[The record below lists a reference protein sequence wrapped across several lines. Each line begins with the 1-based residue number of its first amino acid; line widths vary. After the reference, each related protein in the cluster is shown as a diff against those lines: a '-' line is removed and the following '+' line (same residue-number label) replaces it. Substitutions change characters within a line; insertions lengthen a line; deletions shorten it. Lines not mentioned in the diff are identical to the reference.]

1 MQGMTPKFAFRRG
14 STPTLAF
21 TLPLEVDQSK
31 DKLYIS
37 FAQDYAIKLELTA
50 GQTGCSIAG
59 KTVTAQLTQAE
70 TLALEVG
77 DVTVQLRYLL
87 HDGTADVSNE
97 IPGAVLRTLKEG
109 VIE

>member
-21 TLPLEVDQSK
+21 TMPLELGK
-31 DKLYIS
+31 DRLYFS
-37 FAQDYAIKLELTA
+37 FAQDYAVKLELAA

-59 KTVTAQLTQAE
+59 KTVTAQLTQAD

-97 IPGAVLRTLKEG
+97 IPGAVLRG
-109 VIE
+109 RA

>member
-14 STPTLAF
+14 STPMLAF
-21 TLPLEVDQSK
+21 TLPLELDAGK

-37 FAQDYAIKLELTA
+37 FAQDYAVKLELAA

-59 KTVTAQLTQAE
+59 KTVTAQQTQAD

-97 IPGAVLRTLKEG
+97 IPGAVLRG
-109 VIE
+109 RA

>member
-21 TLPLEVDQSK
+21 TLPLELDAEK

-59 KTVTAQLTQAE
+59 KTVTTQLTQAD
-70 TLALEVG
+70 TLALDVG

-87 HDGTADVSNE
+87 A
-97 IPGAVLRTLKEG
+97 AF
-109 VIE
+109 

>member
-21 TLPLEVDQSK
+21 TLPLELDAEK

-37 FAQDYAIKLELTA
+37 FAQDYAVKLELTA
-50 GQTGCSIAG
+50 GQSRCSIAG
-59 KTVTAQLTQAE
+59 KTATAQLTQAD
-70 TLALEVG
+70 TLALDVG

-97 IPGAVLRTLKEG
+97 IPGAVLRTMKEG
-109 VIE
+109 VIT

>member
-1 MQGMTPKFAFRRG
+1 MQGMTPKFAFWRG

-37 FAQDYAIKLELTA
+37 FAQDYAIKLELAA

-59 KTVTAQLTQAE
+59 KTVTA
-70 TLALEVG
+70 
-77 DVTVQLRYLL
+77 QLRYLL

-97 IPGAVLRTLKEG
+97 IPGAVLRG
-109 VIE
+109 RA

>member
-1 MQGMTPKFAFRRG
+1 MKRLGAAVVLLIFVSAVWDLIKGFIQYYDFKVLRR
-14 STPTLAF
+14 
-21 TLPLEVDQSK
+21 E

-59 KTVTAQLTQAE
+59 KTVTAQLTQAN

-87 HDGTADVSNE
+87 A
-97 IPGAVLRTLKEG
+97 AF
-109 VIE
+109 